1 MIVRWFGCQMLWRL
15 PNGHHAVIPKQLADG
30 QGEEP
35 LMAKATSRTVMRLSA

>member
-1 MIVRWFGCQMLWRL
+1 MIVRWFRCQCSGEYR
-15 PNGHHAVIPKQLADG
+15 NAHHAVIPKQLADG